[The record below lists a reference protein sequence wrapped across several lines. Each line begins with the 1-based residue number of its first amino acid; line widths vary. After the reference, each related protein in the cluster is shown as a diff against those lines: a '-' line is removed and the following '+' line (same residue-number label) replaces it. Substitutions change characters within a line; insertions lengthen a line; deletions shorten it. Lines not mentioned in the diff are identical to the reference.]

1 MKTIHK
7 ILSLFIAIIMFT
19 SCTSELLNIFQNST
33 NSVKMHTNNFVDA
46 NMTNNDSP
54 NTRVS
59 LEPEQGGVRVSWDK
73 ADVVSVYSSE
83 KGLTNFFIDETS
95 ISEDGFTADFNGSG
109 FSLSPNSTYYAF
121 YPYSAS
127 ALDKSA
133 IPITYFGQKML
144 SNGDFKDLGKYDYM
158 WSMGETNSEGHV
170 LFNFEHIGSVIDF
183 NITVPQTAYYN
194 KIRFEIDESSQNKFV
209 KSGLFNL
216 SNSQPLFTGE
226 SSDDVMSVSLSDG
239 DGIYVEKDDILHV
252 YLMLP
257 PQDLSK
263 EKIIIRLIDKESN
276 WYSASVTGKN
286 MKAGYSYHYYVNDKS
301 PSGGFTG
308 SGKGFVDDLNYVK
321 ISSLDN
327 PSKTTYKDLI
337 VDGNYVYAVGQFG
350 VRKIDYSIE
359 SAPTIVAENKI
370 EQNSMNYRSIT
381 DMGDYLYISMRQNSA
396 GNKEL
401 YNPDVK
407 LTFETNVSTYNDKI
421 SNNAI
426 INSFFKK
433 LSLVSCN
440 TKDVTSAYLYKAYYK
455 KSEGVYKNSIV
466 LKLSNGKSFSFLG
479 ESYNTREDAYAA
491 LKSSYKKTTGDECI
505 VDWSLLPEGNNFI
518 SNFELFKCGVFD
530 SYYKTGSAVITE
542 TGEPCP
548 NTGRYS
554 AKLQTFDNTGTDT
567 AILTKQLDYTSDKG
581 ELSLWLKTSSIVDQ
595 PIQIPIIG
603 NNNTVNLSLVLAP
616 ESNGYNIGFINDNIQ
631 AAQTCHI
638 ENNVWYNIKIC
649 VNSDR
654 VSMFYRTK
662 ECGNYILVSEERNNK
677 NLNFNSLLVGISTQA
692 NNALVYIDDYYF
704 DYSSIDDVSYVN
716 GKLLVVD
723 KSNLNVVNSYSL
735 DLKGTEIAIHNNL
748 LFLNMLKGFNVYNIN
763 NPSSPILEYSYRYPV
778 ENYTECQGLDFFEC
792 NGRFYAF
799 ICNYLLG
806 YTIVDITN
814 PSDIRLSARNEDP
827 VIYDG
832 VSLKGISY
840 NFDVVVDYPYAY
852 MTHCTSGPNIGTD
865 MDYRGIVTVN
875 LSDFSHLSQTLSV
888 ASKADYYNKT
898 TGDHCP
904 ISIDKYNSNI
914 IIDNGK
920 KGTLLFNVSNSKD
933 KPQYVGSIMNEE
945 EISVGIIKATDDGR
959 IFVGDDGFP
968 YKLHLYRAE

>member
-1 MKTIHK
+1 M
-7 ILSLFIAIIMFT
+7 
-19 SCTSELLNIFQNST
+19 
-33 NSVKMHTNNFVDA
+33 
-46 NMTNNDSP
+46 
-54 NTRVS
+54 
-59 LEPEQGGVRVSWDK
+59 
-73 ADVVSVYSSE
+73 
-83 KGLTNFFIDETS
+83 
-95 ISEDGFTADFNGSG
+95 
-109 FSLSPNSTYYAF
+109 
-121 YPYSAS
+121 
-127 ALDKSA
+127 
-133 IPITYFGQKML
+133 
-144 SNGDFKDLGKYDYM
+144 
-158 WSMGETNSEGHV
+158 
-170 LFNFEHIGSVIDF
+170 
-183 NITVPQTAYYN
+183 
-194 KIRFEIDESSQNKFV
+194 
-209 KSGLFNL
+209 
-216 SNSQPLFTGE
+216 
-226 SSDDVMSVSLSDG
+226 
-239 DGIYVEKDDILHV
+239 
-252 YLMLP
+252 
-257 PQDLSK
+257 
-263 EKIIIRLIDKESN
+263 
-276 WYSASVTGKN
+276 
-286 MKAGYSYHYYVNDKS
+286 
-301 PSGGFTG
+301 
-308 SGKGFVDDLNYVK
+308 
-321 ISSLDN
+321 
-327 PSKTTYKDLI
+327 
-337 VDGNYVYAVGQFG
+337 
-350 VRKIDYSIE
+350 
-359 SAPTIVAENKI
+359 
-370 EQNSMNYRSIT
+370 
-381 DMGDYLYISMRQNSA
+381 
-396 GNKEL
+396 
-401 YNPDVK
+401 
-407 LTFETNVSTYNDKI
+407 
-421 SNNAI
+421 
-426 INSFFKK
+426 
-433 LSLVSCN
+433 
-440 TKDVTSAYLYKAYYK
+440 
-455 KSEGVYKNSIV
+455 
-466 LKLSNGKSFSFLG
+466 
-479 ESYNTREDAYAA
+479 
-491 LKSSYKKTTGDECI
+491 
-505 VDWSLLPEGNNFI
+505 
-518 SNFELFKCGVFD
+518 
-530 SYYKTGSAVITE
+530 
-542 TGEPCP
+542 
-548 NTGRYS
+548 
-554 AKLQTFDNTGTDT
+554 
-567 AILTKQLDYTSDKG
+567 
-581 ELSLWLKTSSIVDQ
+581 
-595 PIQIPIIG
+595 
-603 NNNTVNLSLVLAP
+603 SLVLAP